1 MSSTPFFISKPR
13 IETAATSFTAE
24 RLGNTGSVPLFIAN
38 PITGSKLETIT
49 VIQSTTASGAAF
61 NAVRCMVWLCDAD
74 GSNPNIIREWV
85 ITNNNA
91 IPASGPVANI
101 GENITFNFINGLY
114 LGTNS
119 SIYVGQFRY
128 TDNRDPLHWV
138 AVGADL

>member
-1 MSSTPFFISKPR
+1 MSSTPFFISAPR

-24 RLGNTGSVPLFIAN
+24 RNGLSGSVPLFIAN
-38 PITGSKLETIT
+38 PITGSKLETIS
-49 VIQSTTASGAAF
+49 VIQSTTASGAPFSAI
-61 NAVRCMVWLCDAD
+61 RCMVWLCDAN
-74 GSNPNIIREWV
+74 GSNPNIIRELA
-85 ITNNNA
+85 ITNNNV
-91 IPASGPVANI
+91 IPVSGPPANI
-101 GENITFNFINGLY
+101 GDNITFNFINGLY